1 MALKKNNPLQGE
13 IWLFDPD
20 PVKGNE
26 IGKKVRPALVVSN
39 NLMNKGPS
47 GLVIVV
53 PITSKDKKIPSHI
66 RIDPPQGGV
75 NVPSFAVCEQVRSIS
90 KHRLVKRLGMIK
102 SEAVLKEVSSW
113 LSDLLW
119 IDVYT

>member
-1 MALKKNNPLQGE
+1 MVSKKNSPIQGE

-20 PVKGNE
+20 PVRGNE

-39 NLMNKGPS
+39 NLLNEGPS
-47 GLVIVV
+47 GLVIVI
-53 PITSKDKKIPSHI
+53 PITSKDKRIPSHI

-75 NVPSFAVCEQVRSIS
+75 KFTSFAVCEHVRSIS
-90 KHRLVKRLGMIK
+90 KERLVKRVGKVQSSSI
-102 SEAVLKEVSSW
+102 LKEVSSW

-119 IDVYT
+119 IEV

>member
-1 MALKKNNPLQGE
+1 VQGE

-39 NLMNKGPS
+39 NLMNKGLS

-53 PITSKDKKIPSHI
+53 PITSKDKRIPSHI

-75 NVPSFAVCEQVRSIS
+75 KIPSFAVCEQVRSIS
-90 KHRLVKRLGMIK
+90 KSRLVKRLGK
-102 SEAVLKEVSSW
+102 VQSASVLKEVSTW

-119 IDVYT
+119 ID

>member
-1 MALKKNNPLQGE
+1 MASKKSSPLQGE

-26 IGKKVRPALVVSN
+26 IGKKVRPALIVSC
-39 NLMNKGPS
+39 NLLNKGPS

-53 PITSKDKKIPSHI
+53 PITSKDKRIPSHI

-75 NVPSFAVCEQVRSIS
+75 KLTSFAMCEHVRSIS
-90 KHRLVKRLGMIK
+90 KDRLIK
-102 SEAVLKEVSSW
+102 KVGKVQSFPLLKNVSSW
-113 LSDLLW
+113 LTDLLW
-119 IDVYT
+119 IDY

>member
-1 MALKKNNPLQGE
+1 MASKKSNPLQGE

-26 IGKKVRPALVVSN
+26 IGKKIRPAFIVSN
-39 NLMNKGPS
+39 NLLNKGPS

-53 PITSKDKKIPSHI
+53 PITSKEKKIPSHI

-75 NVPSFAVCEQVRSIS
+75 KLSSFAMCEQVRSIS
-90 KHRLVKRLGMIK
+90 KNRLVKKLGKVQSI
-102 SEAVLKEVSSW
+102 SILKEVHSW
-113 LSDLLW
+113 LTDLLW
-119 IDVYT
+119 IDT

>member
-1 MALKKNNPLQGE
+1 MALKKNSPLQGE

-39 NLMNKGPS
+39 NLMNKGTS
-47 GLVIVV
+47 GLIIVV

-66 RIDPPQGGV
+66 RIDLPQGGV
-75 NVPSFAVCEQVRSIS
+75 SMSSFAVCEQVRSIS
-90 KHRLVKRLGMIK
+90 KNRLVKRLGK
-102 SEAVLKEVSSW
+102 VQSEMVLKEINSW
-113 LSDLLW
+113 LNDLLW
-119 IDVYT
+119 IDV

>member
-13 IWLFDPD
+13 VWLFDPD

-47 GLVIVV
+47 GLIIVV
-53 PITSKDKKIPSHI
+53 PITSKNKKIPSHI
-66 RIDPPQGGV
+66 RIDPPMGGV
-75 NVPSFAVCEQVRSIS
+75 KIPSFAVCEQIRSIS
-90 KHRLVKRLGMIK
+90 KNRLVKRLGKVQSTI
-102 SEAVLKEVSSW
+102 VLKEINSW
-113 LSDLLW
+113 LNDLLW
-119 IDVYT
+119 IDLV

>member
-1 MALKKNNPLQGE
+1 MVSKKSSPLQGE

-26 IGKKVRPALVVSN
+26 IGKRVRPALVVSN

-47 GLVIVV
+47 GLIIVV
-53 PITSKDKKIPSHI
+53 PVTSKDKKIPSRI
-66 RIDPPQGGV
+66 RIDPPEGGIK
-75 NVPSFAVCEQVRSIS
+75 VPSFAICEQVRSIS
-90 KHRLVKRLGMIK
+90 KIRLVKRLGKIQ
-102 SEAVLKEVSSW
+102 SVAALNEIGSW

-119 IDVYT
+119 IDT

>member
-1 MALKKNNPLQGE
+1 MASKKSNPLQGE

-26 IGKKVRPALVVSN
+26 IGKKVRPAFVVSN
-39 NLMNKGPS
+39 NLLNKGPS

-53 PITSKDKKIPSHI
+53 PITSKDKRIPSHI

-75 NVPSFAVCEQVRSIS
+75 KVPSFAICEQIRSIS
-90 KHRLVKRLGMIK
+90 KSRLVKKLGK
-102 SEAVLKEVSSW
+102 VQSTTVLKEISSW

-119 IDVYT
+119 IDA

>member
-1 MALKKNNPLQGE
+1 MALKKSSPLQGD

-20 PVKGNE
+20 PVKGSE
-26 IGKKVRPALVVSN
+26 IGKKVRPALIVSN

-47 GLVIVV
+47 GLIIVV

-75 NVPSFAVCEQVRSIS
+75 AMPSFAVCEQVRSIS
-90 KHRLVKRLGMIK
+90 KNRLVKKLGK
-102 SEAVLKEVSSW
+102 VQSEKVLHEINSW
-113 LSDLLW
+113 LRDLIW
-119 IDVYT
+119 IEV

>member
-1 MALKKNNPLQGE
+1 MVLKKNSPLQGE

-39 NLMNKGPS
+39 NLLNKGPS

-53 PITSKDKKIPSHI
+53 PVTSKNKGIPSHI
-66 RIDPPQGGV
+66 RIDPPDGGV
-75 NVPSFAVCEQVRSIS
+75 KQPSFAMCEHLRSIS
-90 KHRLVKRLGMIK
+90 KERLIKRFGKVHNVAILR
-102 SEAVLKEVSSW
+102 EVSSW
-113 LSDLLW
+113 ISDLLW
-119 IDVYT
+119 LEV

>member
-13 IWLFDPD
+13 VWLFDPD

-47 GLVIVV
+47 GLIIVI

-75 NVPSFAVCEQVRSIS
+75 NIPSFAVCEQVRSIS
-90 KHRLVKRLGMIK
+90 KSRLVKRLGMLQ
-102 SEAVLKEVSSW
+102 SATVLKEINSW
-113 LSDLLW
+113 LIDLLW
-119 IDVYT
+119 IDI